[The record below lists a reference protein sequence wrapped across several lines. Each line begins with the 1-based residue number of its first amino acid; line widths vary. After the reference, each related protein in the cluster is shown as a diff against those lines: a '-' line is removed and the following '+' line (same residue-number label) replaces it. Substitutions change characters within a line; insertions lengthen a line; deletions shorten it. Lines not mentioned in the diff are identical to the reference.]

1 MWKVLFQ
8 SHRLNQINIHFAL
21 VPTES
26 RLEGWL
32 SLPNKQNIKRYGW
45 KKQYVV
51 VSSKKI
57 LFYENEHSKMNADPK
72 LVLDIE

>member
-1 MWKVLFQ
+1 MLSVC
-8 SHRLNQINIHFAL
+8 
-21 VPTES
+21 VVES

-32 SLPNKQNIKRYGW
+32 SLPNKNIRKHGW

-57 LFYENEHSKMNADPK
+57 LFYENESSKQNADPK

>member
-1 MWKVLFQ
+1 M
-8 SHRLNQINIHFAL
+8 I
-21 VPTES
+21 TED

-32 SLPNKQNIKRYGW
+32 AVPNKQNIKRYGW

-57 LFYENEHSKMNADPK
+57 LFYCSENSKQNADPI